1 MTRIPT
7 PGGSPADIPS
17 FAHSTDA
24 LPPVPT
30 AELRYAPE
38 PSASDRAG
46 ATPVPAAGADGPGA
60 GEARD
65 ASVPGI
71 PGRAV
76 AEPGPGP
83 SGPGV
88 GDAADAAPSP
98 AFGFPVP
105 RVGAPV
111 REGDALPQPLHL
123 AGVLSPVALG
133 GHPGYPSTPGPEFF
147 GAVGDASATVSPGGA
162 EPEAPGGPVVSY
174 TLRVNG
180 AMHVVDNAWLGESL
194 LHVLRERLGLPGAK
208 EGCGQ
213 GVCGTCTVLVDGAP
227 VVSCMVPSATLGDR
241 EVITIEGLTAQGVP
255 TAIQEAL
262 IAHGAVQCG
271 FCVPGVVV
279 SAQALLARI
288 PHPDEATVR
297 RALAGHPCRC
307 VGPNR
312 MVAAVC
318 AVAAGEP
325 ADAPAS
331 LFQPAGAANSGSDRA
346 GSTNSGTGQR
356 SSGAPE
362 TGRPASAGPANSRSG
377 TSTSSFPAVGV
388 DLTTP
393 TSTGIFPIPPGPAAG
408 PAPASAG

>member
-1 MTRIPT
+1 M
-7 PGGSPADIPS
+7 
-17 FAHSTDA
+17 
-24 LPPVPT
+24 
-30 AELRYAPE
+30 
-38 PSASDRAG
+38 
-46 ATPVPAAGADGPGA
+46 
-60 GEARD
+60 
-65 ASVPGI
+65 
-71 PGRAV
+71 
-76 AEPGPGP
+76 
-83 SGPGV
+83 
-88 GDAADAAPSP
+88 
-98 AFGFPVP
+98 
-105 RVGAPV
+105 
-111 REGDALPQPLHL
+111 
-123 AGVLSPVALG
+123 
-133 GHPGYPSTPGPEFF
+133 PGPEFF
-147 GAVGDASATVSPGGA
+147 GPVEDASATVSLGGA

-241 EVITIEGLTAQGVP
+241 EVTTIEGLTAQGVP
-255 TAIQEAL
+255 TAVQEAL

-325 ADAPAS
+325 PASPAS
-331 LFQPAGAANSGSDRA
+331 LFEPAGAANSGADSA
-346 GSTNSGTGQR
+346 GSSDHATGQR
-356 SSGAPE
+356 SSEAQGSA
-362 TGRPASAGPANSRSG
+362 RPASAGPVNSRSG
-377 TSTSSFPAVGV
+377 SSTSSFPAVGV

-393 TSTGIFPIPPGPAAG
+393 TSTGIFPILPGPAAG